1 MGELWLP
8 RGRGVQSTGLDLSY
22 SSWMSSKI
30 CKIWWAVS
38 AVKVLH
44 ARLWGRSVD
53 WHDCGVSHSGW
64 VMGLIDTAVEC
75 HIQAGWWVSHLNH
88 RDNQQQLHT
97 KTRLPFHQKLPPMPR
112 FSSSSESLFS
122 LWCFGPNWT
131 DHKSRTS
138 AQFARHCIV
147 ITDCSVSLKP
157 RSFSASYWAEW
168 GC

>member
-44 ARLWGRSVD
+44 ARLWGRSVG

-75 HIQAGWWVSHLNH
+75 HIQAGWWVWL
-88 RDNQQQLHT
+88 
-97 KTRLPFHQKLPPMPR
+97 TRLWNVTFRLGDGFHIWTTETTSNSYTQRRDSHFIRNYHQCQGSPAQVSHCFLSDASVQTEPTTNP
-112 FSSSSESLFS
+112 EHLLSL
-122 LWCFGPNWT
+122 
-131 DHKSRTS
+131 HV
-138 AQFARHCIV
+138 IV
-147 ITDCSVSLKP
+147 L
-157 RSFSASYWAEW
+157 
-168 GC
+168 